1 MAEIKVLETL
11 TCPTCGR
18 GYPSGL
24 WHKTKPKPWRLGV
37 KQSPSLRMKV
47 LGELRSPD
55 ELVDQGVFGVI
66 RSNLLEAVA
75 NWVFRGW
82 LDIRDVLNRV
92 ADLKRWGGR
101 WVWHQQVDIPPVV
114 HRVDHRF
121 GWGVAP
127 EGELPLVGHDYKI
140 GRG

>member
-1 MAEIKVLETL
+1 MGEIKIQETI

-18 GYPSGL
+18 GFPSKA
-24 WHKTKPKPWRLGV
+24 WAKVSPKPWRLGV
-37 KQSPSLRMKV
+37 KQSPNLRWRV

-55 ELVDQGVFGVI
+55 ELVDHGAFEAV
-66 RSNLLEAVA
+66 RSRLLEAVA

-82 LDIRDVLNRV
+82 LDIRDVLSRV

-101 WVWHQQVDIPPVV
+101 WVWHQQVDIRPVL
-114 HRVDHRF
+114 HRVDHSF

-127 EGELPLVGHDYKI
+127 AEELPLVGHDYKI